1 MNRTLIEK
9 FFDSII
15 STAYAPG
22 LSYVKV
28 VADEAFYPI
37 EIKNALDWTKYNV
50 VLPIEQMTE
59 EDWSNLWSATA
70 ERYDK
75 YVNQGGVY
83 NTINF
88 WGSGIP
94 EAVVTLL
101 KINGHN
107 GQIAWNDPRLYN
119 YANYLTMGLVDQFNK
134 AANTPMSDPEYW
146 RAMRTL
152 LTTEATAIGIYNA
165 IASGTALPT
174 TTEELIKWGDKYSK
188 TPSGTVSSGT
198 FDSAFEISATDKAKL
213 DGWKFRPDD
222 QTYAKYK
229 SIYDNPKY
237 FDQNTGSIQ
246 WPSNDGFDG
255 SSKQITL
262 EPGMRIDRYGEGTGY
277 YTSPFGTP
285 YSERSLAPNTD
296 KRPYTVYE
304 VVKPIQVEGGKIAPW
319 FDEPGGG
326 IQYIMPES
334 LDQLVK
340 ESILKEVK

>member
-107 GQIAWNDPRLYN
+107 GQIAWNDPSLYN

-134 AANTPMSDPEYW
+134 TANTPMSDPEYW

-198 FDSAFEISATDKAKL
+198 FDNGFEKDTNETIHYSFPNEIGHVLSQRGELTGTVRDKLLTTTVNSELREIVNQLYREGAVVGDGGTAAMLIEEFNSGTSTHLLKATERLTQLNRLITSGTLGMNDL
-213 DGWKFRPDD
+213 DIAIAIRDD
-222 QTYAKYK
+222 LQYAVDLFK
-229 SIYDNPKY
+229 
-237 FDQNTGSIQ
+237 
-246 WPSNDGFDG
+246 
-255 SSKQITL
+255 
-262 EPGMRIDRYGEGTGY
+262 
-277 YTSPFGTP
+277 
-285 YSERSLAPNTD
+285 
-296 KRPYTVYE
+296 
-304 VVKPIQVEGGKIAPW
+304 
-319 FDEPGGG
+319 
-326 IQYIMPES
+326 
-334 LDQLVK
+334 
-340 ESILKEVK
+340 

>member
-28 VADEAFYPI
+28 VADEAFYPT

-107 GQIAWNDPRLYN
+107 GKIAWNDPSLYN

-165 IASGTALPT
+165 LASGSALPT

-188 TPSGTVSSGT
+188 TPSGTVPAGT
-198 FDSAFEISATDKAKL
+198 FDEAFD
-213 DGWKFRPDD
+213 
-222 QTYAKYK
+222 
-229 SIYDNPKY
+229 YDNIWDMPKGGEVINGRKY
-237 FDQNTGSIQ
+237 SQHA
-246 WPSNDGFDG
+246 
-255 SSKQITL
+255 L
-262 EPGMRIDRYGEGTGY
+262 ERMAPDTPEVRAEQYARATKLAQDRGLQ
-277 YTSPFGTP
+277 PGTP
-285 YSERSLAPNTD
+285 EYSTFVDKYVDPRGIPPSVVEDAIANGTQTPGNTPNTFVYD
-296 KRPYTVYE
+296 TSDIRVVVNENGDVITVIP
-304 VVKPIQVEGGKIAPW
+304 K
-319 FDEPGGG
+319 
-326 IQYIMPES
+326 
-334 LDQLVK
+334 
-340 ESILKEVK
+340 